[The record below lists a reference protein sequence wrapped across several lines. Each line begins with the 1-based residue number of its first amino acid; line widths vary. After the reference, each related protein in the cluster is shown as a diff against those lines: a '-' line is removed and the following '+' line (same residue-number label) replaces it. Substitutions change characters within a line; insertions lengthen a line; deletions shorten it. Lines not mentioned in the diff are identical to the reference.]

1 MVLVMVVVVG
11 SWGELEVVMVVVDV
25 LWNRLVVYYGA

>member
-11 SWGELEVVMVVVDV
+11 SWGELEVMMVVVDV